1 MTATSIIEWILNYNG
16 YLSVPQTV
24 VLYVVLSVYVNHHE
38 TKAKEKAKK
47 ATRQRL
53 QMQELF
59 VKNVLDH
66 VLTNHSKVMIDHGVN
81 AASRRMILTAIM
93 CGHLFK

>member
-24 VLYVVLSVYVNHHE
+24 VLYVVLSVYVNHYE

-53 QMQELF
+53 QMQ
-59 VKNVLDH
+59 
-66 VLTNHSKVMIDHGVN
+66 
-81 AASRRMILTAIM
+81 
-93 CGHLFK
+93 

>member
-24 VLYVVLSVYVNHHE
+24 VLYVVLSVYVNHYE

-59 VKNVLDH
+59 VKNGLDH

>member
-1 MTATSIIEWILNYNG
+1 MTATSIIEWILNCNG

-24 VLYVVLSVYVNHHE
+24 VLYVVLSVYVNHYE

>member
-1 MTATSIIEWILNYNG
+1 MTATSIIEWILSYNG

-24 VLYVVLSVYVNHHE
+24 VLYVVLSVYVNHYE

>member
-1 MTATSIIEWILNYNG
+1 MTATSIIDWILNYNG

-24 VLYVVLSVYVNHHE
+24 VLYVVLSVYVNHYE

>member
-1 MTATSIIEWILNYNG
+1 MTATSIIEWILNCNG

-24 VLYVVLSVYVNHHE
+24 VLYVVLSVYVNHYE

-47 ATRQRL
+47 ANRQRL